1 MSHVFTSALL
11 DRFRA
16 HLIDEERSS
25 ATIAKY
31 LHDVGAFFAFAGD
44 VPIDKELVLR
54 WKHAL
59 PERCKITT
67 ANAALSA
74 LNHFFKVLGWTDCVV
89 RPFKY
94 QRESFRD
101 QRRELTR
108 DEYLRLIETAQ
119 RRNQT

>member
-31 LHDVGAFFAFAGD
+31 LHDVGAFFVFAGD
-44 VPIDKELVLR
+44 VPIDKELALR

-67 ANAALSA
+67 ANTVSMMLS
-74 LNHFFKVLGWTDCVV
+74 KS
-89 RPFKY
+89 R
-94 QRESFRD
+94 
-101 QRRELTR
+101 
-108 DEYLRLIETAQ
+108 
-119 RRNQT
+119 